1 MSEMNEQNLR
11 VLGTLTC
18 AISVLLVGAGRAAEK
33 DRSDLKALGLKYQLL
48 ELKEPRPNR
57 VHILRVD
64 FSTGKIKPAV
74 VVGKDPDGDGPAETA
89 LTNPLKLA
97 GGPSVLAFINTNP
110 WDSFPDKDGR
120 KNRRWYEGQPVDIS
134 GIAAF
139 GGQVR
144 SPAQANETSVWVDR
158 RGRVRMGRVPGT
170 GRKKEDVPEADRIV
184 EAMAGF
190 QQIVKAGV
198 VVPAAGGAVHPRT
211 AIGVDR
217 SGMVMWLVVVD
228 GRQNRFS
235 EGMNVHE
242 LGRQMLE
249 LGCWNAMNM
258 DGGGSSVMGL
268 VNGKE
273 GLRVVNSPSDR
284 RLFRRTLSAA
294 EIAARGALRKQLREL
309 IAKGKRT
316 RQDARKLYIEAF
328 PPDRG
333 SNQLGTRPLP
343 MVLTIRKTKAPAG

>member
-1 MSEMNEQNLR
+1 MNEQNLR

-18 AISVLLVGAGRAAEK
+18 AISVLLVGVGRADEQ
-33 DRSDLKALGLKYQLL
+33 DRIDLKALGLTYQFR

-134 GIAAF
+134 GVAAF
-139 GGQVR
+139 GGQTR
-144 SPAQANETSVWVDR
+144 SPAQSNETSVWIDR
-158 RGRVRMGRVPGT
+158 RGRVRMGRVPAT

-228 GRQNRFS
+228 GRQNQFS

-242 LGRQMLE
+242 LGRQMFE

-284 RLFRRTLSAA
+284 RLFRRTLPAA

-309 IAKGKRT
+309 IAQGKRT

-328 PPDRG
+328 PPAGG
-333 SNQLGTRPLP
+333 SNQPGIRPLP
-343 MVLTIRKTKAPAG
+343 MVLTIRKTKAPAD